1 MSKTLF
7 MGDSH
12 LAGYQTIPG
21 KIGPGSYSLYNDN
34 SFAEQYATLNDKEV
48 IVYCVAGTANMVYPD
63 WLKSMFE
70 KHNDIDEVHILL
82 AAFNRFVIAFNKT
95 LLEKTIKV
103 DHFTTLAKEKPLVK
117 IYSDGIIVEDSIQ
130 LFNKPIKDD
139 YDKFVGFE
147 FSPEQGL
154 VKPDLRKQ
162 TFMECKLFYDL
173 NTHIEHRNFY
183 KDIYTMDN
191 ICADNNAKLYLSVMR
206 SRSKHPVDFNYYGD
220 LKATTIA
227 SQSIEDYMKSNDIDP
242 NKHFLDD
249 EEHYDTEYHKAI
261 AENYI
266 PWIKKF

>member
-1 MSKTLF
+1 
-7 MGDSH
+7 
-12 LAGYQTIPG
+12 
-21 KIGPGSYSLYNDN
+21 
-34 SFAEQYATLNDKEV
+34 
-48 IVYCVAGTANMVYPD
+48 
-63 WLKSMFE
+63 
-70 KHNDIDEVHILL
+70 
-82 AAFNRFVIAFNKT
+82 
-95 LLEKTIKV
+95 
-103 DHFTTLAKEKPLVK
+103 
-117 IYSDGIIVEDSIQ
+117 
-130 LFNKPIKDD
+130 
-139 YDKFVGFE
+139 
-147 FSPEQGL
+147 
-154 VKPDLRKQ
+154 
-162 TFMECKLFYDL
+162 MECKLFYDL

-220 LKATTIA
+220 LKATTID